1 MLKKKELDVLI
12 KTSLFGLILIGFV
25 FSGFSH
31 LQGVRRDQ
39 QIQKNYLSQISAV
52 NKELADTKKIVK
64 ALTDGNTEL
73 AQNLEE
79 ERSKRE
85 KSEAT
90 VLASEKKLAD
100 LTANLD
106 AGDITKIITEWSGRV
121 VKIECIVDFGD
132 GTNKKSTASGVAT
145 TNNGFT
151 EIYTSKHVVEEKGI
165 LAKNCKVKSED
176 GTIEVVADIV
186 KVDSSKDLAI
196 LSFSKSVQLPVTAMT
211 VVKKCV
217 MKPVLGDQLVIL
229 GYPSVGS
236 SKGVTATEGIISGS
250 DKDFYITSAKIE
262 RGNSGGAAIYVKSNC
277 LLGLPTLVVA
287 GQVESLARILA
298 L

>member
-12 KTSLFGLILIGFV
+12 KTGLFGFILICFV
-25 FSGFSH
+25 FSVFSH

-39 QIQKNYLSQISAV
+39 QIQKNYFTQIGV
-52 NKELADTKKIVK
+52 VKKELADTKKIVK
-64 ALTDGNTEL
+64 ALVDGNSEL

-85 KSEAT
+85 QSEAT
-90 VLASEKKLAD
+90 VLASEKKLAA

-121 VKIECIVDFGD
+121 VKIECIVEFTD

-145 TNNGFT
+145 TNAGVT
-151 EIYTSKHVVEEKGI
+151 EIYTSKHVVEEKGV
-165 LAKNCKVKSED
+165 LAKECQVKSED
-176 GTIEVVADIV
+176 GTIEVVADII
-186 KVDSSKDLAI
+186 KADSSKDLAI
-196 LSFSKSVQLPVTAMT
+196 LSFSKSVRLPITAMT
-211 VVKKCV
+211 AVKKCTI
-217 MKPVLGDQLVIL
+217 KPVLGDQVVIL

-236 SKGVTATEGIISGS
+236 SKGVTATDGIISGS

-262 RGNSGGAAIYVKSNC
+262 RGNSGGAAIYVKNNC